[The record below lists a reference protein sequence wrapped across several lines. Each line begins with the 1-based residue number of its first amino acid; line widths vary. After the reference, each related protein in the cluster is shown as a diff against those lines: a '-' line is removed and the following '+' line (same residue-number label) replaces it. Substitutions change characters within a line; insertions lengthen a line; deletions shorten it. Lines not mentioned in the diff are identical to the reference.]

1 MRADVGCQNE
11 RGESVRERLSERE
24 FEKVRML
31 LLLDTTETSVTRLGF
46 LPIALSVEKLSS
58 KCSRNIWQ
66 RIGQL

>member
-31 LLLDTTETSVTRLGF
+31 LLDTTKTSVTRLGF

-66 RIGQL
+66 LIGQL

>member
-31 LLLDTTETSVTRLGF
+31 LLDTTKTSVTRLGF
-46 LPIALSVEKLSS
+46 LSIALSVEKLSS

-66 RIGQL
+66 LIGQL